1 MGELRQIHKFSNVS
15 RSIEILTE
23 LAKLGATKYNTFAI
37 SRVAKT
43 FGVDRALV
51 RSNAER
57 NELLLEF
64 VHGLMNENALLKV
77 ENEALKEHEARING
91 FYRQTAA
98 IGNPIIAVKLEQF
111 PLESLENMQAL
122 GLLQI
127 LD

>member
-64 VHGLMNENALLKV
+64 VHNLMNETALLKV
-77 ENEALKEHEARING
+77 ELEAMKERDGTLDVVLTIDVHVFPDLLG
-91 FYRQTAA
+91 AA
-98 IGNPIIAVKLEQF
+98 MPVVVVG
-111 PLESLENMQAL
+111 
-122 GLLQI
+122 
-127 LD
+127 

>member
-1 MGELRQIHKFSNVS
+1 MSMGELRQIHKFSNVS

-37 SRVAKT
+37 SSVAKT

-77 ENEALKEHEARING
+77 EVEAMKERDARING
-91 FYRQTAA
+91 FYRPQVAT
-98 IGNPIIAVKLEQF
+98 GNPIITTEL
-111 PLESLENMQAL
+111 PIESLEAMQAL
-122 GLLQI
+122 GLLEI